1 MLCYIPQAMT
11 KGSGHPHSYINKT
24 ADSVT
29 PNGLR
34 TSLLRPL
41 HAIYPLV
48 VIVVVFI
55 IIFCLFVS

>member
-11 KGSGHPHSYINKT
+11 KGSGPPHSFINKT

-34 TSLLRPL
+34 TSLLRPF
-41 HAIYPLV
+41 HVIYPLDV
-48 VIVVVFI
+48 VVVFI
-55 IIFCLFVS
+55 IIFVCL